1 MATAAQSDFAES
13 TVLFDRKLV
22 VTIDTLRIT
31 DLDIEFSIEKEL
43 KKAPNNCE
51 LTIWNLNPD
60 HRASLEQLRA
70 KSKADKGTKGIP
82 CSVEAGYGLSL
93 SQIFLGDLRTVE
105 TTRTGPDWQTKL
117 TSGDGEKGAQFGRVQ
132 LSYGK
137 GIANDVPLRALAR
150 AMGVGEGNLSK
161 VVAQITHA
169 QFPAGVTISG
179 PAYRQLNV
187 LAAGMGLQVT
197 IQDSALQ
204 FQNLG
209 KALSGT
215 ALKLNA
221 STGLIDSPTVDNEG
235 VLTAKMLMIP
245 GVRVGGL
252 IVMDSLTVKGNYIIQ
267 KATYA
272 GSNFSGDFGITV
284 QGKRY

>member
-1 MATAAQSDFAES
+1 MSDFTNS
-13 TVLFDRKLV
+13 TLLFDRKV
-22 VTIDTLRIT
+22 RVTIDTLQLT
-31 DLDIEFSIEKEL
+31 DLDIEFSIEKDL
-43 KKAPNNCE
+43 KKAPNNAE

-60 HRASLEQLRA
+60 HRAALEQIRA
-70 KSKADKGTKGIP
+70 KSKADKGTRGIA
-82 CSVEAGYGLSL
+82 CSVEAGYGTDL

-132 LSYGK
+132 LSYGP

-150 AMGVGEGNLSK
+150 AMNVGEGNLSK
-161 VVAQITHA
+161 VVAQLQHA

-179 PAYRQLNV
+179 PAYRQLNT
-187 LAAGMGLQVT
+187 LAAGMGLTVT

-204 FQNLG
+204 FQNIG
-209 KALSGT
+209 KALEGT

-221 STGLIDSPTVDNEG
+221 QTGLIDSPTVDNEG

-245 GVRVGGL
+245 GVRVGSL
-252 IVMDSLTVKGNYIIQ
+252 IVMDGLAVKGNYIVQ
-267 KATYA
+267 KVTYA
-272 GSNFSGDFGITV
+272 GSNFSGDFGITA

>member
-1 MATAAQSDFAES
+1 MNSDFSQS
-13 TVLFDRKLV
+13 TQLFDRTLK
-22 VTIDTLRIT
+22 VTIDTLLIE
-31 DLDIEFSIEKEL
+31 DLDIEFTIEKDL
-43 KKAPNNCE
+43 KKAPNNCD

-60 HRASLEQLRA
+60 HRAALEQLRS

-82 CSVEAGYGLSL
+82 CSVEAGYGTST

-105 TTRTGPDWQTKL
+105 TTREGPDWQTKL
-117 TSGDGEKGAQFGRVQ
+117 SSGDGEKGAQFGRVQ
-132 LSYGK
+132 LSYGA
-137 GIANDVPLRALAR
+137 GVANDVPLRALAR
-150 AMGVGEGNLSK
+150 AMNVGEGNLSK
-161 VVAQITHA
+161 VVAQLKRA
-169 QFPAGVTISG
+169 QLFPTGVTLSG
-179 PAYRQLNV
+179 PAFRQLGV

-204 FQNLG
+204 FQEIG
-209 KALSGT
+209 KSLTGT
-215 ALKLNA
+215 ALKLSA
-221 STGLIDSPTVDNEG
+221 DSGLIDSPTVDNEG

-267 KATYA
+267 KATYS
-272 GSNFSGDFGITV
+272 GSNTGGDFNILC